1 MQTSEIPAI
10 ATFVGTIFTFMGIT
24 GIDTSVIGGAIQ
36 GLIALVTLVLAV
48 VSWYKHR
55 QVAAQAQQ

>member
-1 MQTSEIPAI
+1 MQSSEIPAI

-24 GIDTSVIGGAIQ
+24 GIDSSLISGAIQ
-36 GLIALVTLVLAV
+36 GVIALVTLVLAI

-55 QVAAQAQQ
+55 QVAAKAQQ